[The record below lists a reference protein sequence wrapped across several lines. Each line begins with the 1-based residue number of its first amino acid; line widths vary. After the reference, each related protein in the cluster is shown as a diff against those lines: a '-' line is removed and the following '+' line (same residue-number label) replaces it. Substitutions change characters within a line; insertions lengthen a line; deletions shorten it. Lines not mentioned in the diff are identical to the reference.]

1 MTLQEIKQQYR
12 MIDILNK
19 YAIKVNRG
27 GFICCPFHN
36 EKTPSMKI
44 YDRTFHCFGCGVHGD
59 VLDFE
64 QKYNNIDFQT
74 AFKMLGGSTEELSFS
89 QKLSIYK
96 SKKNTERKEIVKKK
110 QQEAEAEEVKSIKKY
125 KCILKNA
132 EKLSDEWAKSYNKL
146 LYLYNNFAT
155 RNGWDDWG
163 EEDLNRWLNW
173 TD

>member
-44 YDRTFHCFGCGVHGD
+44 YERSFHCFGCGAHGD

-64 QKYNNIDFQT
+64 QKYNNMDFQT
-74 AFKMLGGSTEELSFS
+74 AFKMLGGNTKELSFS

-132 EKLSDEWAKSYNKL
+132 EKLSGD
-146 LYLYNNFAT
+146 
-155 RNGWDDWG
+155 
-163 EEDLNRWLNW
+163 
-173 TD
+173 